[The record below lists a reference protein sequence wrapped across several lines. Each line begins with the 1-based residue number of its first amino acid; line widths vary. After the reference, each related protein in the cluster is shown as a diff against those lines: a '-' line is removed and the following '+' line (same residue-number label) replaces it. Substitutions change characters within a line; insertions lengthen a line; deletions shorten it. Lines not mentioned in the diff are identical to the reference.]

1 MNKQK
6 QRHVCPRKICYLKIR
21 PIRVFKQ
28 HDKRLII
35 KFSIKMPSVKA
46 KDIVPEFVSDD
57 VDVMVLSGLN
67 YGHSCFYPTLKYC
80 QEILH
85 INVWLILLPNSYHS
99 SHIKTLICKEILI
112 DIMKK
117 NTDLFTQIRT
127 LYNMNTKVCWN
138 DNDVLHARVSN
149 FVITTMS
156 YKNCVKDLVWNV
168 HFCFGVTMADDTI
181 SLSQHISK

>member
-1 MNKQK
+1 
-6 QRHVCPRKICYLKIR
+6 
-21 PIRVFKQ
+21 
-28 HDKRLII
+28 
-35 KFSIKMPSVKA
+35 MPSVKA

-80 QEILH
+80 QQILH

-99 SHIKTLICKEILI
+99 SHIKILICKEILI

-117 NTDLFTQIRT
+117 TLIFLLKYGHYITWTQKFAEMIMMFFMQGFRT
-127 LYNMNTKVCWN
+127 LLLRRWAIK
-138 DNDVLHARVSN
+138 
-149 FVITTMS
+149 I
-156 YKNCVKDLVWNV
+156 CVKDLVWNV

>member
-1 MNKQK
+1 
-6 QRHVCPRKICYLKIR
+6 
-21 PIRVFKQ
+21 
-28 HDKRLII
+28 
-35 KFSIKMPSVKA
+35 MPSVKA

-57 VDVMVLSGLN
+57 VDVMMLSGLN

-117 NTDLFTQIRT
+117 TLIFLLKYGHHITWTQKFAAMIMMFFMQGFRT
-127 LYNMNTKVCWN
+127 L
-138 DNDVLHARVSN
+138 L
-149 FVITTMS
+149 
-156 YKNCVKDLVWNV
+156 
-168 HFCFGVTMADDTI
+168 
-181 SLSQHISK
+181 